1 MSSGRAA
8 ACMCAENEA
17 LIKALRVQIAAQRRE
32 MVGMAAEL
40 EDAKR
45 ELGAVRAETAADRE
59 AAAAK
64 CEEARCKIASL
75 QAWAELVVS
84 GTIVPGAY
92 VNDIMSAQP
101 LAVETS
107 LAAGAGTAVV
117 PAAAGAAGAAA
128 RGGGGGDGESALVES
143 LRRRLRVHENENTP
157 SRHRSQK
164 NRVRSK
170 YRAIV
175 KIALSAADATD
186 EEAAAAA
193 AEAEGARQRGGQPG
207 HKGASNNQKAE
218 ALFQVPLDDCPL
230 CHGGDL
236 EQRRPATKRVWDVLG
251 EWVSLLT
258 PKDGRARA
266 MVELAAQLEGL
277 GAAGPCVCVSVSF
290 ARMYCRPCGKI
301 VKASVTF
308 LIDGSAMGEIC
319 QAEALMLSE
328 CTADA
333 RVTLWLGDLRGLPLK
348 CDAVR
353 TARLARS
360 GPLAAVN
367 EQIED
372 HIAEAPW
379 HARDEAP
386 GKGTGGAPAPA
397 LAAKA
402 GAGPPATLEDAA
414 AAAVAATGA
423 TMSREFQYI
432 LATVPDAIMVR
443 VSQSRSKE
451 AIRTKLA
458 RMDGKPYV
466 SDEYV
471 VHARDD
477 PDMRQTDHP
486 HLLRKTEYPA
496 AEAVR
501 VLVGGGWITYTGII
515 LHRRRASKWAEAVV
529 AAVMDRDPTAR
540 RYGDPEP
547 APAAAEAAPA
557 EGPPPPFPQ
566 IPLLPMSEEPSA
578 SASPDAEAPSTRE
591 EAAVRR
597 DEIAADALFSCICHW
612 AKFWDTASA
621 RSESHL
627 KSAVVTV
634 LGLYGEDHPA
644 RKAITNAMP
653 SLFTAY
659 KHKGMKMDSTDV
671 ERGVRDVVHPDRRA
685 HRDVR
690 CPEAAEASSKAPSFT
705 GTCRRNGISPMRAF
719 RKILRD
725 PKWNI
730 FEEARRVR
738 QHRQGQ
744 KRATAAAAAAKPQ
757 LQMQPRPP

>member
-45 ELGAVRAETAADRE
+45 EIGAVRAEMAEHRE
-59 AAAAK
+59 GAAAK
-64 CEEARCKIASL
+64 YEEARCKIASL
-75 QAWAELVVS
+75 QAWAELAVS

-107 LAAGAGTAVV
+107 VAAGAGAAVV
-117 PAAAGAAGAAA
+117 PVAAAAGAQEPAA
-128 RGGGGGDGESALVES
+128 GGGGESALVES
-143 LRRRLRVHENENTP
+143 LRRQLRVHENENTP

-164 NRVRSK
+164 NRVRKK
-170 YRAIV
+170 YQAIV
-175 KIALSAADATD
+175 KIALSVADATE

-193 AEAEGARQRGGQPG
+193 AAAARQRGGQPG
-207 HKGASNNQKAE
+207 HKGASNSQKAE
-218 ALFQVPLDDCPL
+218 ALFQVPLDECPL
-230 CHGGDL
+230 CHGDDL
-236 EQRRPATKRVWDVLG
+236 ERRRPGTKRVWDVLG
-251 EWVSLLT
+251 EWVCLLT
-258 PKDGRARA
+258 PKDGRARE
-266 MVELAAQLEGL
+266 MVELAVQLEGL

-308 LIDGSAMGEIC
+308 LIDGSAMGEIL

-328 CTADA
+328 CTADT

-348 CDAVR
+348 SDAVR

-367 EQIED
+367 EQIEG

-397 LAAKA
+397 PAEAEA
-402 GAGPPATLEDAA
+402 GGPPATLEDAA
-414 AAAVAATGA
+414 AAAVAAAGA
-423 TMSREFQYI
+423 TSNKEFQYI
-432 LATVPDAIMVR
+432 VATVPDAVMVC
-443 VSQSRSKE
+443 VSPSRSKE

-458 RMDGKPYV
+458 KMAGRSYV

-477 PDMRQTDHP
+477 PDIRQTDHP
-486 HLLRKTEYPA
+486 HLLRKTEFPA

-501 VLVGGGWITYTGII
+501 VLVSGGWITYTAVI
-515 LHRRRASKWAEAVV
+515 LHRRLASKWAEAVV

-547 APAAAEAAPA
+547 APAAAAEEAA

-566 IPLLPMSEEPSA
+566 IPLLPMSEGPSSS
-578 SASPDAEAPSTRE
+578 SAPSDAEAPSTRE

-597 DEIAADALFSCICHW
+597 DEIAADALFSGICHW
-612 AKFWDTASA
+612 AKFWDTASV

-627 KSAVVTV
+627 KSAVGMA
-634 LGLYGEDHPA
+634 LDLYGEDHPA

-659 KHKGMKMDSTDV
+659 KHKGMPMDSTDV

-725 PKWNI
+725 PNWNI
-730 FEEARRVR
+730 FEEARRQR
-738 QHRQGQ
+738 QHREGQ
-744 KRATAAAAAAKPQ
+744 KRDAAAAAPRPQ
-757 LQMQPRPP
+757 LQLQPPPRPP